1 MKYIQEEQKE
11 YIKQVIQERHVP
23 VTETGCWIWIASK
36 ATTGYGD
43 FRAFGKHYTA
53 HTASYMAYN
62 GPIENNLHV
71 MHKCDVKLCCN
82 PNHLTVGTNLD
93 NIMDSVQK
101 NRRKGVSRNRPK
113 TLNYVKTSIEQKQ
126 KAIDYM
132 NAHNLTL
139 TQASRMFNIARTTL
153 NDYFKLVSC
162 KY

>member
-11 YIKQVIQERHVP
+11 YIKQVIQERHIA

-53 HTASYMAYN
+53 HTASYMAHN

-71 MHKCDVKLCCN
+71 MHKCDIKLCCN

-101 NRRKGVSRNRPK
+101 NRRKGIARNRPK
-113 TLNYVKTSIEQKQ
+113 QLTYVKTSIEQKQ
-126 KAIDYM
+126 KAINYM
-132 NAHNLTL
+132 NEHNLTL
-139 TQASRMFNIARTTL
+139 TQVSRIFNIARSTL
-153 NDYFKLVSC
+153 SDYLKLA
-162 KY
+162 